1 MMTRL
6 RVVSIVARFAKWA
19 WQNRKTAA
27 MYELTV
33 IREGQEADDYLRML
47 FRAQRQWLGIVH
59 HGREFGALTI
69 ELKAG
74 DHPVQ
79 GTVDLD
85 AAWRDLQ
92 RRNPGEGLS

>member
-47 FRAQRQWLGIVH
+47 FRAQRQWLERVH
-59 HGREFGALTI
+59 PGRDFGPLSI
-69 ELKAG
+69 ELKAD